1 MIYYYRI
8 EKIFYQGKFATRI
21 LIEINLFESYNIARA
36 VIPFRVI
43 PVKNALPRHARK
55 EKTIKGRLK
64 KEEEEEAK
72 RKKEKKRGGKRS
84 SKVETP

>member
-43 PVKNALPRHARK
+43 SVKNALPHHARK

-72 RKKEKKRGGKRS
+72 RKKGKKRGGKRS

>member
-8 EKIFYQGKFATRI
+8 EKIFYHGKFATRI
-21 LIEINLFESYNIARA
+21 LIEINLFESFNIACT
-36 VIPFRVI
+36 VIPFRMI

-55 EKTIKGRLK
+55 EKTLKGRLK
-64 KEEEEEAK
+64 KEEEEAK
-72 RKKEKKRGGKRS
+72 RKKGKKRGGKRS

>member
-36 VIPFRVI
+36 VILFRVI

-72 RKKEKKRGGKRS
+72 RKKGKKRGGKRS

>member
-8 EKIFYQGKFATRI
+8 EKIFYHGKFATRI

-72 RKKEKKRGGKRS
+72 RKKGKKRGGKRS

>member
-21 LIEINLFESYNIARA
+21 LIEINLFESYNIAHA

-43 PVKNALPRHARK
+43 PAKNALPRHARK

-72 RKKEKKRGGKRS
+72 RKKGKKRGGKRS

>member
-1 MIYYYRI
+1 MIYYYI

-72 RKKEKKRGGKRS
+72 RKKGKKRGGKRS